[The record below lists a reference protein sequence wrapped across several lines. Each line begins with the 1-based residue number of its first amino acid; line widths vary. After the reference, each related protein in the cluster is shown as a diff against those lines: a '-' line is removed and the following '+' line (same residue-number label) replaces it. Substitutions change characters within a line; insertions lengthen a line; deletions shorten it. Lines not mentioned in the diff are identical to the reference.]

1 MKLLWTLIASL
12 VMTLGLVS
20 TADAAKKFGSG
31 GFGKTYN
38 TTPYKATPQQ
48 TPQKQQPAQTA
59 PASSRKGMMGGILG
73 GLLAGGLFA
82 YLLGS
87 GAFEGLQ
94 IMDMLLIAAVVFIL
108 FKLLR
113 RKAPQAQQREAWAG
127 QSASGSIPP
136 AAPVQAP
143 APGVK
148 EPASSA
154 FSNVS
159 GVRTDVPMNLPEGFD
174 SKAFTDNAM
183 NHFREVQDAWNK
195 GDLNV
200 IREYV
205 APNLFDALARQRER
219 MMVPPQTEVLDLS
232 AEIVRADRNGDIAEI
247 SVLFRGRVKDELEKS
262 EDGVYDVWHLERD
275 LSQDNAPWIIVGIE
289 AD

>member
-12 VMTLGLVS
+12 VMTLSLVS
-20 TADAAKKFGSG
+20 TADAGLKKFGSG

-48 TPQKQQPAQTA
+48 TPQKQQPAQAA
-59 PASSRKGMMGGILG
+59 PANSRKGMMGGILG

-94 IMDMLLIAAVVFIL
+94 IMDMLLIAAVIFIL

-113 RKAPQAQQREAWAG
+113 RKAPQTQQREAWAG
-127 QSASGSIPP
+127 QSAGGSVPP
-136 AAPVQAP
+136 AA
-143 APGVK
+143 GVK
-148 EPASSA
+148 EPAAAA
-154 FSNVS
+154 FSDVA

>member
-1 MKLLWTLIASL
+1 MKLVWTLIASL
-12 VMTLGLVS
+12 IMTMGLVS
-20 TADAAKKFGSG
+20 TADAGKKFGSG

-38 TTPYKATPQQ
+38 TTPYKAAPQQ
-48 TPQKQQPAQTA
+48 SPQKQQPAQAA
-59 PASSRKGMMGGILG
+59 PANNSRKGLMGGLLG

-94 IMDMLLIAAVVFIL
+94 FMDILLFALVAFVL
-108 FKLLR
+108 FKLFR
-113 RKAPQAQQREAWAG
+113 RKAPQAQAREAWAG
-127 QSASGSIPP
+127 QGAGLNVP
-136 AAPVQAP
+136 P

-148 EPASSA
+148 EPAASA

-174 SKAFTDNAM
+174 AQSFTEGALS
-183 NHFREVQDAWNK
+183 HFREVQDAWNK

-205 APNLFDALARQRER
+205 APELFDALARQRER
-219 MMVPPQTEVLDLS
+219 MMVPPQTEILDLN

-247 SVLFRGRVKDELEKS
+247 SVLFRGRVKDDLEKS

-275 LSQDNAPWIIVGIE
+275 LSANNAPWVIVGIE